1 MEEAEILLRN
11 AMEHHGAAVYRLA
24 LCRMQS
30 VQDAEDVYQ
39 DVFLRLLGQEASAWD
54 GEHLRAWL
62 LRCTVNRCHDLHR
75 FRLRRPVLALA
86 DLPETAAEADSGAA
100 ELWDAV
106 AHLPEK
112 LRVPIHLYYA
122 EGYSTEEIAGLL
134 DIPAATVRTRLRR
147 ARKRLKDLLGGDDHE
162 EERLSEFDGA
172 YPAPA
177 GLNDRVLSAA
187 RQTAGAQKETTGP
200 KHLAPGKRRP
210 VLRAA
215 VCAACALALVVGS
228 VTLGPIGGGE
238 PGESGAPVTALPS
251 FSFGLTA
258 YAADTGERYEANAN
272 GGLAFSTAGQVSW
285 SAEGGH
291 YTGCL
296 FQVTGE
302 NIRTISLAIDREA
315 LYRSRTLT
323 NLSREEVQNYLDAEA
338 NGTEYRLSSGEG
350 VIHAV
355 YGEEE
360 EGPLTMEVVTDLGA
374 AVTEGYDPEVRYG
387 FLIPDTGD
395 IDWDRDPRAANQES
409 IDRMDGARLTV
420 TVTFTDGSEQTKT
433 YTLSTGRLKVEYDA
447 NSPGGILLPQL
458 AGDEDPWLYGVYA
471 VDETASRFLQ
481 WPVQGANTISLSNPY
496 GTPRWQPGGKTCETH
511 TGIDIAAPEGEAVLA
526 AAGGT
531 VVESGYDVERGNYV
545 VIDHGDGLSTLYGQ
559 CRDFTVEEGDTVR
572 AGEMIGAVGKTG
584 MATGAHLHFE
594 VRQDGEPQNPVAYF
608 DSDVRDTLRMG

>member
-106 AHLPEK
+106 ARLPEK

>member
-106 AHLPEK
+106 ARLPEK

-285 SAEGGH
+285 SAEDGH

>member
-106 AHLPEK
+106 ARLPEK

-147 ARKRLKDLLGGDDHE
+147 ARKRLKDLLGGHDHE

-323 NLSREEVQNYLDAEA
+323 NLSREEVQNYLEAEA

>member
-1 MEEAEILLRN
+1 MKKNDYQNL
-11 AMEHHGAAVYRLA
+11 MEHI
-24 LCRMQS
+24 Q
-30 VQDAEDVYQ
+30 
-39 DVFLRLLGQEASAWD
+39 
-54 GEHLRAWL
+54 
-62 LRCTVNRCHDLHR
+62 
-75 FRLRRPVLALA
+75 P
-86 DLPETAAEADSGAA
+86 
-100 ELWDAV
+100 
-106 AHLPEK
+106 
-112 LRVPIHLYYA
+112 
-122 EGYSTEEIAGLL
+122 
-134 DIPAATVRTRLRR
+134 
-147 ARKRLKDLLGGDDHE
+147 
-162 EERLSEFDGA
+162 
-172 YPAPA
+172 PA

-285 SAEGGH
+285 SAEDGH

-531 VVESGYDVERGNYV
+531 VVESGYDV
-545 VIDHGDGLSTLYGQ
+545 
-559 CRDFTVEEGDTVR
+559 
-572 AGEMIGAVGKTG
+572 
-584 MATGAHLHFE
+584 
-594 VRQDGEPQNPVAYF
+594 
-608 DSDVRDTLRMG
+608 

>member
-1 MEEAEILLRN
+1 M
-11 AMEHHGAAVYRLA
+11 
-24 LCRMQS
+24 
-30 VQDAEDVYQ
+30 
-39 DVFLRLLGQEASAWD
+39 
-54 GEHLRAWL
+54 
-62 LRCTVNRCHDLHR
+62 
-75 FRLRRPVLALA
+75 
-86 DLPETAAEADSGAA
+86 
-100 ELWDAV
+100 
-106 AHLPEK
+106 
-112 LRVPIHLYYA
+112 
-122 EGYSTEEIAGLL
+122 
-134 DIPAATVRTRLRR
+134 
-147 ARKRLKDLLGGDDHE
+147 
-162 EERLSEFDGA
+162 
-172 YPAPA
+172 
-177 GLNDRVLSAA
+177 
-187 RQTAGAQKETTGP
+187 
-200 KHLAPGKRRP
+200 
-210 VLRAA
+210 
-215 VCAACALALVVGS
+215 
-228 VTLGPIGGGE
+228 
-238 PGESGAPVTALPS
+238 
-251 FSFGLTA
+251 
-258 YAADTGERYEANAN
+258 
-272 GGLAFSTAGQVSW
+272 
-285 SAEGGH
+285 
-291 YTGCL
+291 
-296 FQVTGE
+296 
-302 NIRTISLAIDREA
+302 
-315 LYRSRTLT
+315 
-323 NLSREEVQNYLDAEA
+323 
-338 NGTEYRLSSGEG
+338 
-350 VIHAV
+350 IHAV

-420 TVTFTDGSEQTKT
+420 TVTFSDGSEQTKT